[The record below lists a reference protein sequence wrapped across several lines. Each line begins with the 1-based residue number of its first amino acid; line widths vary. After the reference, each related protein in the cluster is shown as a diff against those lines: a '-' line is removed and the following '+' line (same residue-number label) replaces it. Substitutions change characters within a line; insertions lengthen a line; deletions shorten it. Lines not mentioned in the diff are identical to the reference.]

1 MEDYGAALL
10 IQDTFAGARDST
22 VVIAPG
28 GLKESFFPERKC
40 AVFTNQESSGG
51 YLCITA
57 EGINLPEPYFRLIPD
72 GINPDQFAGAL
83 YEASGLREL
92 SRLT

>member
-57 EGINLPEPYFRLIPD
+57 EGSTC
-72 GINPDQFAGAL
+72 Q
-83 YEASGLREL
+83 S
-92 SRLT
+92 LTSA

>member
-28 GLKESFFPERKC
+28 GLKRASFQNGNALFSPIKK
-40 AVFTNQESSGG
+40 A
-51 YLCITA
+51 A
-57 EGINLPEPYFRLIPD
+57 AGISASLPK
-72 GINPDQFAGAL
+72 GSTCQ
-83 YEASGLREL
+83 S
-92 SRLT
+92 LTSA